1 MPLLRAEGGNLNLVG
16 RAVLNVLRLSVGS
29 NRRGGGVG
37 GGGECWPG
45 QRVSSQ
51 ESSGGR
57 GTGTRGGAA
66 VVEERAIRVA
76 SRSWGHV

>member
-1 MPLLRAEGGNLNLVG
+1 LNLVG
-16 RAVLNVLRLSVGS
+16 RAVLSALRLSAGCD
-29 NRRGGGVG
+29 RRGGGVG

-45 QRVSSQ
+45 RRVSSGSQ
-51 ESSGGR
+51 ESFGG

-76 SRSWGHV
+76 GRSSGHV